1 MLKPLSDHVIVKAIE
16 EDSTTKSGIVL
27 PDSAKEKSQKG
38 EVIAVGPGKLL
49 DNGQRATMEVQVG
62 NTVLFA
68 KYGPNEVNI
77 DGEDYL
83 ILTESDIYAIIQ

>member
-68 KYGPNEVNI
+68 KYGPNEVNV
-77 DGEDYL
+77 DEQDYL
-83 ILTESDIYAIIQ
+83 ILTESDIYAVIQ

>member
-49 DNGQRATMEVQVG
+49 DNGQRAAMEVQVG
-62 NTVLFA
+62 NKVLFA
-68 KYGPNEVNI
+68 KYGPNEVNV

-83 ILTESDIYAIIQ
+83 ILTESDIYAVIQ